1 MLILCCV
8 GHTMRQISV
17 LTLLALLLIACAPA
31 AAPTPVAQPEAP
43 TPLAPTATA
52 APVPAATAVPE
63 STAAPVR
70 TLYPAPTIPIVATLV
85 ATEVSPLGYVHEYY
99 VDAWWENPNPPM
111 GSNAT
116 LSASLLHNGLWSGGW
131 VTFYW
136 VQNGELNSLREIVI
150 YQRGI
155 LTIPVTGFE
164 PGVYV
169 PVTYTFDLS
178 DRFYT
183 GYTGFTP
190 Q

>member
-1 MLILCCV
+1 
-8 GHTMRQISV
+8 MRLLSV

-31 AAPTPVAQPEAP
+31 ATPTLVPATVQPAAP
-43 TPLAPTATA
+43 TPLPPTATA
-52 APVPAATAVPE
+52 VAPAATAVPQ

-70 TLYPAPTIPIVATLV
+70 TLYPAPKIPIVATLV

-99 VDAWWENPNPPM
+99 VDAWWEDPNPPM

-131 VTFYW
+131 VTFHW
-136 VQNGELNSLREIVI
+136 VQNGELQSFREIVI

-169 PVTYTFDLS
+169 PVTYTFELDGK
-178 DRFYT
+178 FYT
-183 GYTGFTP
+183 GYAGFTP
-190 Q
+190 K

>member
-1 MLILCCV
+1 MRLRSALIL
-8 GHTMRQISV
+8 I
-17 LTLLALLLIACAPA
+17 ALLLNACAPA
-31 AAPTPVAQPEAP
+31 ATPTPVAPTVPPPAP
-43 TPLAPTATA
+43 TALPPTSTPAPAPVATA
-52 APVPAATAVPE
+52 APQ

-85 ATEVSPLGYVHEYY
+85 ATTVSPLGYVHEYY

-111 GSNAT
+111 GSNAI
-116 LSASLLHNGLWSGGW
+116 LSASLLHNGLWAGGW

-136 VQNGELNSLREIVI
+136 VQDGELQSFREIVI

-164 PGVYV
+164 VGVYV
-169 PVTYTFDLS
+169 PVTYTFEFQDQWIS
-178 DRFYT
+178 

>member
-1 MLILCCV
+1 
-8 GHTMRQISV
+8 MRQLSV
-17 LTLLALLLIACAPA
+17 LLLFALLLSACAPA
-31 AAPTPVAQPEAP
+31 ATP
-43 TPLAPTATA
+43 TPLVQPVTPTPLPPTATA
-52 APVPAATAVPE
+52 APAPAATAAPE
-63 STAAPVR
+63 STPAAVR

-99 VDAWWENPNPPM
+99 VDAWWDNPNPPM
-111 GSNAT
+111 GSNTT

-131 VTFYW
+131 ITFYW
-136 VQNGELNSLREIVI
+136 VQDGELQSFREIVI

-155 LTIPVTGFE
+155 LTIPVTGFT

-169 PVTYTFDLS
+169 PVTYTFDLD
-178 DRFYT
+178 DRYYT

>member
-1 MLILCCV
+1 
-8 GHTMRQISV
+8 MRTLSMVIVFAVV
-17 LTLLALLLIACAPA
+17 LTACSPA
-31 AAPTPVAQPEAP
+31 ATPTVARPTDAPAP

-52 APVPAATAVPE
+52 VPSPVATAVPL

-70 TLYPAPTIPIVATLV
+70 TLYPAPTIPIKATLV

-99 VDAWWENPNPPM
+99 VDAWWDNPEPPM

-116 LSASLLHNGLWSGGW
+116 LSASLLHNGLWSGGCI
-131 VTFYW
+131 TFYW
-136 VQNGELNSLREIVI
+136 VQDGQPQSFRSIVI

-155 LTIPVTGFE
+155 LTLPVTGFE

-169 PVTYTFDLS
+169 PITYTFELDDKL
-178 DRFYT
+178 FT

-190 Q
+190 K